1 MARYGALAGAAAAA
15 AAAAIG
21 VLCSYEARVLHF
33 HSSPGDAFKIS
44 ISEVLGCKEGCCA
57 TPNPKTEMMKAGC
70 GSTDT
75 TMDPILLRHF
85 SLLQDIEALSQMLFH
100 SCRGGEWESH
110 YFLSEAATT

>member
-1 MARYGALAGAAAAA
+1 LESIYFFLLSLGKEEDEKLMIVEFFLQ
-15 AAAAIG
+15 
-21 VLCSYEARVLHF
+21 
-33 HSSPGDAFKIS
+33 IS

-100 SCRGGEWESH
+100 SCRGGEWASH